1 MKAIGVFGG
10 SFDPIHLGHLIT
22 TRLVYEQRNLEKIIF
37 IPNNVS
43 PLKTELTPTPAVHRM
58 KMLKLAIES
67 FPYFESCD
75 YEINKKGISYTYD
88 TLLELKKSFSK
99 IELIVGYDNLL
110 VFDKWHL
117 PKNILEVATLIV
129 MKRST
134 DVEAKTQ
141 NEFFNSAIIVETP
154 TIEISATDIR
164 KRVKDGLSIEYLVP
178 KSVKEYISKN
188 GLYK

>member
-75 YEINKKGISYTYD
+75 YEINKNGISYTYD

-117 PKNILEVATLIV
+117 PKKILEVATLIV